1 MHFTSWRRRVT
12 HIRLAV
18 CWSEWMSLS
27 KLHSKSKEAERDTER
42 GESLKLITT
51 PILLFQAYSYVN
63 IETSTFS
70 FWQSS
75 TEHISSCCTLY
86 WRCSYYRF
94 YQRNLRY
101 ITLRWVVVNTVSKVC
116 STKFTKIQ
124 CVILIHYSHYQVSK
138 CTLTITLI
146 NESNAKLFVFF
157 SFLKK
162 TEDLIPMIF
171 QIFICIQS
179 MNWKRIYEQPIK
191 VKRWYSKMIE
201 IKMCKTLIY
210 HHVKVYIKLPFTPIF
225 ILFLICIS
233 YFFVLFYVF
242 FYPMFYSLQC

>member
-1 MHFTSWRRRVT
+1 MNWMESLEKQESEDYNAVLIIDSPFYLSSLNVVSNAIWCCVWPQMHFTSWRRRVT

-42 GESLKLITT
+42 GSNSDSSST

-146 NESNAKLFVFF
+146 NESHAKLFVFF
-157 SFLKK
+157 LFFKKKRKTWYRWSFKFLYAYKVWIEK
-162 TEDLIPMIF
+162 E
-171 QIFICIQS
+171 S
-179 MNWKRIYEQPIK
+179 MNNQSKLSADT
-191 VKRWYSKMIE
+191 VKW
-201 IKMCKTLIY
+201 
-210 HHVKVYIKLPFTPIF
+210 
-225 ILFLICIS
+225 
-233 YFFVLFYVF
+233 
-242 FYPMFYSLQC
+242 